1 MPKDSKKRAAIL
13 NSMEVNWVAFYA
25 KDVGK
30 FWPVYILS
38 YVLAIFLSLV
48 SIVLLQKF
56 TRTMVWFG
64 FPSNNRL
71 LNHIIFSAKRCI
83 HVFIIKNISPSLITF

>member
-56 TRTMVWFG
+56 TRTMVWLF
-64 FPSNNRL
+64 L
-71 LNHIIFSAKRCI
+71 LG
-83 HVFIIKNISPSLITF
+83 ISVELSIDGYLFYKKYMEDDS